1 MRKYT
6 AGFTLIELLVVITII
21 GVLASITLASL
32 DDAREGAKVASAL
45 NDLRGIKTRSA
56 IYLNHTN
63 TYPSDCYAS
72 CGPGNDPF
80 VNSFGVDGWRG
91 PYEPMWDLV
100 HPWGGGYGLITYDA
114 NQNGTIEVLIY
125 MDDDE
130 PFTSFSNNQGRIPL
144 ESLIKLD
151 EILDDGDLSTGDFV
165 GGGYDS
171 IGAGGGAL
179 SVEGEAIWMT
189 TF

>member
-1 MRKYT
+1 MSKYT
-6 AGFTLIELLVVITII
+6 AGFTLIELLVVISII
-21 GVLASITLASL
+21 GVLASVSL
-32 DDAREGAKVASAL
+32 VSFDKTREGAKVTNAI
-45 NDLRGIKTRSA
+45 NDLRGIKTRTA

-63 TYPSDCYAS
+63 AYPSNCYAS
-72 CGPGNDPF
+72 CGPSNDPF
-80 VNSFGVDGWRG
+80 LNSFGVSGWRG

-114 NQNGTIEVLIY
+114 YQNGTIEVLIY

-144 ESLIKLD
+144 ETLLKLD
-151 EILDDGDLSTGDFV
+151 EILDDGDLATGDFV
-165 GGGYDS
+165 GDGRDS
-171 IGAGGGAL
+171 LGSGGGAL
-179 SVEGEAIWMT
+179 SVEGEAILLS